1 MADNGVA
8 VIVVHGVADQKP
20 GETARAVVELM
31 VATDPG
37 HVGAAYAAISREDF
51 VIAAP
56 PLAPKAAPPARHDA
70 TPRGEDRGLAKA
82 WLQSKGSDF
91 QRHGWQVA
99 ADAAAAPITDAPAL
113 RADAD
118 RGIAAT
124 DYLLTKHRDNGAAN
138 ESYESAC
145 IHLERRAALTTP
157 VDVYE
162 MYWAD
167 QSRLSGALPRIVT
180 ELFTMVFRLSK
191 LGRDTVDEA
200 ARAGNPAAPR
210 SAWSV
215 RGWRLTAFLQSGL
228 DWMFANVLALLFAQL
243 LLLGIVFIALGSAAL
258 AVDRHW
264 LYVGLAGVGLAA
276 GALAF
281 FYHCRGALT
290 GPERWAPGFLVAF
303 ACIGALVS
311 APLAPWV
318 LALLLIGIVTLLYDA
333 ALRVADDRFPLVR
346 IAGRTLWAALL
357 ALMLASAAHEF
368 AKTGSS
374 LDPLSFDV
382 GWHAALLG
390 VEVTLWAVK
399 WWWMAAG
406 VLLAVWFLAG
416 IVAAWRRGYEDRASI
431 ATGRLGLSISIFS
444 FLILTMAIW
453 ALLSGLIDRAA
464 QNVMYSPCIFAF
476 DEAAAIGI
484 EEGRRGGRGAV
495 DDSPRAVR
503 APLPYPATANEC
515 LWRTEAGV
523 INAIVP
529 VAPSASSGARF
540 LNDRYVN
547 STAAF
552 SVVATLLLGLVAYL
566 VSVFLP
572 SVLAEMKLLVGRGR
586 NLAAK
591 TIANNLRK
599 TTRRPP
605 PPPSP
610 PTPPWLDAPK
620 PRTVDGDERERVRRL
635 GRWLTAGFR
644 HLDAVVLVV
653 VGLGAVAG
661 LCVAVVFAA
670 DYLADLFA
678 AAGLIGFLRGLLLD
692 IEQQSSV
699 VSADLLKRLVLAA
712 AGVGVTLTALGGVL
726 SRYLPPLRAPLD
738 IALDVDNHFREF
750 PRAAIP
756 RARIFSRYAALLG
769 HVSARNYS
777 RIVVVAHS
785 QGTVISAELLRF
797 LASRDAQAPGPE
809 DRPRLDGVA
818 LPEIRMLT
826 LGCPLRQLYAARF
839 PTLYRW
845 VIARR
850 GSVTGPRAHD
860 VGVARWINAFCAG
873 DYVGRW
879 LWSDSP
885 AAAGDVDPVGHPM
898 VDSVDRKTGFGREY
912 AYDGFDPMPPVV
924 APFHSDKEL
933 EVCLGFGAHTH
944 YFEPDQADVA
954 WLIDTLVR

>member
-1 MADNGVA
+1 MAGNGVA

-20 GETARAVVELM
+20 GETARAVVELL

-37 HVGAAYAAISREDF
+37 HVGASYEAISREDF

-56 PLAPKAAPPARHDA
+56 PLAPKGAPPERNNA
-70 TPRGEDRGLAKA
+70 TPRGEDRSLGKA

-91 QRHGWQVA
+91 QRLGWQVA
-99 ADAAAAPITDAPAL
+99 GDDHVGGFGNAPAL
-113 RADAD
+113 RDDAD

-124 DYLLTKHRDNGAAN
+124 DYLLTKHRDNGASS

-145 IHLERRAALTTP
+145 IHLKRRADGTTTP
-157 VDVYE
+157 VAVYE

-200 ARAGNPAAPR
+200 ARAGNAATPR
-210 SAWSV
+210 STWSA

-228 DWMFANVLALLFAQL
+228 DWMFANVLALLFVQL
-243 LLLGIVFIALGSAAL
+243 LLLGLVFVALGIAAL
-258 AVDRHW
+258 AVNRHG
-264 LYVGLAGVGLAA
+264 LYAGLAGAGLAA

-281 FYHCRGALT
+281 FYHRRDALT

-303 ACIGALVS
+303 ACAGALVS

-318 LALLLIGIVTLLYDA
+318 LALLLIALVTLLYDA

-346 IAGRTLWAALL
+346 MAGRAMWAALL
-357 ALMLASAAHEF
+357 ALMLASAVHEF
-368 AKTGSS
+368 AKAGGE
-374 LDPLSFDV
+374 LDPLGFDV
-382 GWHAALLG
+382 GWHAALFG
-390 VEVTLWAVK
+390 VEVTLWSVK
-399 WWWMAAG
+399 AWWIVAG
-406 VLLAVWFLAG
+406 ALLAVWFVAG

-431 ATGRLGLSISIFS
+431 ATGRLGLAISIAT
-444 FLILTMAIW
+444 FLVLTMAIW
-453 ALLSGLIDRAA
+453 ALISGVVDRAA
-464 QNVMYSPCIFAF
+464 ANVMYSPCIFAF
-476 DEAAAIGI
+476 DEAAAIGN
-484 EEGRRGGRGAV
+484 EESRRGGRGAV
-495 DDSPRAVR
+495 DDSPRGIH
-503 APLPYPATANEC
+503 APAPYAATANEC

-523 INAIVP
+523 VNAFGP
-529 VAPSASSGARF
+529 AAPSPSASSGARF

-552 SVVATLLLGLVAYL
+552 SVAATLLIGLVAYL
-566 VSVFLP
+566 LSVFLP
-572 SVLAEMKLLVGRGR
+572 SVLAEMKLLVGRTR
-586 NLAAK
+586 ELAKK
-591 TIANNLRK
+591 TVAHNVRK
-599 TTRRPP
+599 AGLPP
-605 PPPSP
+605 PPPGP
-610 PTPPWLDAPK
+610 AAPNPRPVDA
-620 PRTVDGDERERVRRL
+620 DERDRVRRL

-644 HLDAVVLVV
+644 HIDAVVLVV
-653 VGLGAVAG
+653 VGVG
-661 LCVAVVFAA
+661 
-670 DYLADLFA
+670 A
-678 AAGLIGFLRGLLLD
+678 AAGLGVAFLFSVDYVTDFIGAQRSSGFVRGLLLAL
-692 IEQQSSV
+692 EEKV
-699 VSADLLKRLVLAA
+699 REASADLLKPFVLAA
-712 AGVGVTLTALGGVL
+712 AGVGVALTALGGVL

-750 PRAAIP
+750 PRTAIP
-756 RARIFSRYAALLG
+756 RARIFSRYAALLA
-769 HVSARNYS
+769 HVSARGYG

-797 LASRDAQAPGPE
+797 LASRNARAPGPG
-809 DRPRLDGVA
+809 DTPRLDGVVV
-818 LPEIRMLT
+818 PEIRMLT

-845 VIARR
+845 VIQRR
-850 GSVTGPRAHD
+850 GTITGPRAHD
-860 VGVARWINAFCAG
+860 VGVARWVNAFCAG

-885 AAAGDVDPVGHPM
+885 VPAGNADPVGHPM
-898 VDSVDRKTGFGREY
+898 IDDADRATRFGREF

-924 APFHSDKEL
+924 APFHSDREL